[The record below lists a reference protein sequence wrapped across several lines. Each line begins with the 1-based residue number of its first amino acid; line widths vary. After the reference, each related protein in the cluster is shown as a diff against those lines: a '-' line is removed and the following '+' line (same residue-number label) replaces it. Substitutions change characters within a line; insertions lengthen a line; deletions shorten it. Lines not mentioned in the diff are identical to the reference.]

1 MRTLLAAFFI
11 PLAAQ
16 CQAGSLCNAQENT
29 VFSCNARAKTI
40 SVCASKSK
48 NKNDT
53 YIHYLYKDA
62 KRIALDFPPKEQYD
76 DRTFRGYFAYGPGF
90 QSYLTF
96 ANGQFRYYVYS
107 NYGDDSYSTTG
118 QKMSIAFD
126 DSGVVVLKGLHKV
139 AHIKC
144 SNSSTR
150 LSAAVIR
157 HYVIPSDEADKF
169 QEAFFDALSE

>member
-16 CQAGSLCNAQENT
+16 CQAGSLCSAQEST

-40 SVCASKSK
+40 SVCASKSMD
-48 NKNDT
+48 KNDA

-62 KRIALDFPPKEQYD
+62 KRITLDFPPKKQYD
-76 DRTFRGYFAYGPGF
+76 NHTFRGYYAYGPGF

-126 DSGVVVLKGLHKV
+126 ESGVVVLKGLHKV
-139 AHIKC
+139 AHVKC
-144 SNSSTR
+144 SNSFTQ
-150 LSAAVIR
+150 LSEAVFKD
-157 HYVIPSDEADKF
+157 YMIPSDEADKF
-169 QEAFFDALSE
+169 QEAFFNAWSE